1 MTGNFLK
8 EQRSKVQRTAKLTIA
23 ATLLALI
30 SLSFACS
37 GGGSSDNKSS
47 DVAATVNGKTIMLKE
62 VDQIISQQTR
72 GQQAQMSPLQ
82 LAQARLQV
90 LEGLIQKEVIF
101 QRAEKEKLVP
111 TEEEITQEVNK
122 QKQQA
127 NMTEEEFQ
135 KYLKDQN
142 QTVESLR
149 EDTRKKT
156 TIERLQDKV
165 TGKITISDKEVE
177 DYYNNNKQQFVNKRG
192 VGLAAIVVDPADNGL
207 QNDAKGDLE
216 AKQKIDRLYQRLK
229 SNGDFATI
237 AREESEDANTNING
251 GDLGYAAEEDLKQN
265 GFPPDLIAQFLGQ
278 MQIGEYSAPVRFS
291 NGHWY
296 IFKLTRKQLQ
306 TENLTLESPNVRQQ
320 ITDGLVSQRKQILNA
335 ALLEVATNEAKIVN
349 NLATNMLS
357 NPSNL
362 GLRPAGLD
370 AVHSPAASPAGAGPA
385 ATAPALSPASP
396 ASPASS
402 KASSSPKH

>member
-1 MTGNFLK
+1 VHK
-8 EQRSKVQRTAKLTIA
+8 ISKLLITLA
-23 ATLLALI
+23 LLAPAAVV
-30 SLSFACS
+30 FTACGTGS
-37 GGGSSDNKSS
+37 GTGTASDI
-47 DVAATVNGKTIMLKE
+47 AATVNGKSIMLKE
-62 VDQIISQQTR
+62 VDYIISQQTG

-90 LEGLIQKEVIF
+90 LNGLIQKEVMF

-135 KYLKDQN
+135 KWVKDQG
-142 QTVESLR
+142 QTLEAVRDEA
-149 EDTRKKT
+149 RKK
-156 TIERLQDKV
+156 IAIQRLQDKV

-177 DYYNNNKQQFVNKRG
+177 DYYVNNKQQFVDKRG
-192 VGLAAIVVDPADNGL
+192 AGLAAIVVDPADNNL
-207 QNDAKGDLE
+207 QNDAKGELE

-237 AREESEDANTNING
+237 AREESEDPNSNVNG
-251 GDLGYAAEEDLKQN
+251 GDVGYAAEEELKQN
-265 GFPPDLIAQFLGQ
+265 GFPPELIAQFLGP
-278 MQIGEYSAPVRFS
+278 MQIGEYTQPVRFS

-306 TENLTLESPNVRQQ
+306 TENLTLETKSPNVRQQ
-320 ITDGLVSQRKQILNA
+320 ITDGLLNQRKQILNA
-335 ALLEVATNEAKIVN
+335 ALLEVAMNEAKINN
-349 NLATNMLS
+349 NLAGTMLN

-362 GLRPAGLD
+362 GLRPAASG
-370 AVHSPAASPAGAGPA
+370 AVAAPAASTPTTNPQ
-385 ATAPALSPASP
+385 ATAPATTSSPVAAASP
-396 ASPASS
+396 
-402 KASSSPKH
+402 KATTSTKP